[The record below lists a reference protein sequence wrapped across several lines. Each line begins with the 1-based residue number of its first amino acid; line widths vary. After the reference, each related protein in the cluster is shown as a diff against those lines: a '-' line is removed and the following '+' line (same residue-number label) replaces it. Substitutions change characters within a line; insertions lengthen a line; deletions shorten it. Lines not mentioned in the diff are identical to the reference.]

1 MADTT
6 HRVLVLT
13 EPGTSTLA
21 GRIDREAAE
30 ILVVVPALAS
40 IVEALTGAVDD
51 RRADAQET
59 ADRLAAELAGTGLRA
74 RGVVGADAPLQ
85 AIEDSLRE
93 FDADE
98 IVLAMGDDAL
108 FEQARE
114 GLALPVSRV

>member
-1 MADTT
+1 MTDTT

-13 EPGTSTLA
+13 EPGTSSLA

-40 IVEALTGAVDD
+40 NVEALTGAVDD

-59 ADRLAAELAGTGLRA
+59 ADRLAAELVEAGLQA

-85 AIEDSLRE
+85 AVEDSLRE
-93 FDADE
+93 FGADE
-98 IVLAMGDDAL
+98 IVFAMGDDAL
-108 FEQARE
+108 LEQARE
-114 GLALPVSRV
+114 RLALPVSRV